1 MQAVCLLLPKFF
13 IDTCRLHHKRRKI
26 HEAEKREPMKSILML
41 AINSSWSQSN
51 LALYYLREVI
61 RELPHRVIM
70 NSFTLSDHLG
80 DVLHEVYRA
89 KPDVICFSAYI
100 WNSEYLQ
107 KLIPELKK
115 LLPDTIMVIGGPQA
129 EHAQFGLTN
138 RDFMITGSGEASFR
152 ALAMS
157 DFRGIHGE
165 HSFALCDVPFP
176 YRASDGEQLGG
187 KLVYYECFRGCPYSC
202 VYCLSA
208 LDKRNEPRFD
218 ADNPAD
224 LSRLDA
230 ELEALIAIKPKTLKF
245 IDRSFNV
252 FPKLAR
258 HIWSFFIR
266 HPHAC
271 EVHFEIYPDL
281 LSEEDFII
289 LEQAPEGLIRFEVGI
304 QTTNDAIAA
313 QSARKSN
320 WTSAK
325 QALINLK
332 QRTKIRVHADL
343 LAGLPGESI
352 DSVHRSIN
360 QLCATLPD
368 AVQLGTLKILPA
380 TPMLD
385 IAKSRGYTYLSTPP
399 YQCLSSDALSYL
411 EMNSLEAFAKL
422 LNLYWNKEEHTGQ
435 WQIMLQSHSATDL
448 LAKLRELH
456 KQHGFELHSLAK
468 AKRDAIM
475 QELLQVI

>member
-1 MQAVCLLLPKFF
+1 
-13 IDTCRLHHKRRKI
+13 
-26 HEAEKREPMKSILML
+26 MKSILML
-41 AINSSWSQSN
+41 AINSSWSQTN

-80 DVLHEVYRA
+80 DVLYEVYQA
-89 KPDVICFSAYI
+89 KPEVICFSAYI

-115 LLPDTIMVIGGPQA
+115 LLPDAIMVIGGPQA
-129 EHAQFGLTN
+129 AHAHFGLAD
-138 RDFMITGSGEASFR
+138 RDFIITGSGEASFR
-152 ALAMS
+152 ALARN
-157 DFRGIHGE
+157 DFEGIQGE
-165 HSFALCDVPFP
+165 YSLALCDVPFP
-176 YRASDGEQLGG
+176 YRASDREQLAG
-187 KLVYYECFRGCPYSC
+187 KLVYYECYRGCPYSC

-218 ADNPAD
+218 AGNPDD
-224 LSRLDA
+224 LSKLDA
-230 ELEALIAIKPKTLKF
+230 ELEALIALKPKTLKF

-258 HIWSFFIR
+258 HIWSFFIH

-281 LSEEDFII
+281 LCEADFAI

-304 QTTNDAIAA
+304 QTTNDAIAE

-320 WTSAK
+320 WDKASK
-325 QALINLK
+325 ALKDLK

-343 LAGLPGESI
+343 LAGLPGENLA
-352 DSVHRSIN
+352 SVHRSIN
-360 QLCATLPD
+360 QLCAILPD

-380 TPMLD
+380 TPMQD
-385 IAKSRGYTYLSTPP
+385 IAASKGYVYLSSPP
-399 YQCLSSDALSYL
+399 YQCISSDALSYP
-411 EMNSLEAFAKL
+411 EMNSLEAYAKL
-422 LNLYWNKEEHTGQ
+422 LNLYWNKEEHCGQ
-435 WQIMLQSHSATDL
+435 WQMMLQCRSATEL
-448 LAKLRELH
+448 LSMLLELH
-456 KQHGFELHSLAK
+456 KQHGYELHSLAK

-475 QELLQVI
+475 QELLQQISG